1 MTKSPSHKVHCALL
15 EKFEKSIFCIMWDR
29 IRTLLSFFQRNSLY
43 YLGFCTCFSLHRL
56 VPLSLQWLDRI
67 QWKFHTRGKMPSR
80 FQIWCQ
86 NRWLKPPSQTTVKQ
100 LMGSIHNYTLYLLIK
115 GLILLT
121 LDVFILASVKFHTVL
136 FTRWISY
143 FYFSYLG
150 FPSL

>member
-1 MTKSPSHKVHCALL
+1 
-15 EKFEKSIFCIMWDR
+15 MWDR
-29 IRTLLSFFQRNSLY
+29 IRILLSFFQRNSLY

-56 VPLSLQWLDRI
+56 VPLSRQWLDRI
-67 QWKFHTRGKMPSR
+67 RWKFHTRGKMPYR

-86 NRWLKPPSQTTVKQ
+86 NRWLKPPSQTTFKQ
-100 LMGSIHNYTLYLLIK
+100 LMGSIHNYTFYVHVMRCSIIYLLIK

-121 LDVFILASVKFHTVL
+121 LDAFILASVKFHTVL

-150 FPSL
+150 FTSL